1 MDASSA
7 GTWESSA
14 GEYEKTVSAA
24 EAALAHVAAL
34 STGAAL
40 DRELRVTVHFHPD
53 VVFREETVLAAL
65 AREGVYRSQF
75 ETGLGNGGLTAHPGG
90 ARWLWESR
98 MFGGCYDSAP
108 ASARPKYGSLNHR
121 PDRYGGSPRFG
132 SCYLRLAAHT
142 LERTTFCFPDSVFE
156 PDAFGTAARMNLIGM
171 VETTTVTDPLDHY
184 IEAHLHGP
192 LFLVRDVE
200 ELILDPSYRDTP
212 IHATATTLPCP
223 LGWHDGYTLDVDRI
237 RAHPGYRGP
246 SVVELGEAIAD
257 EHGTLTPRVLGA
269 VRSWADPQELKQ
281 VWHYLARFGRQ
292 DRTSHSWNEPAES
305 RHVRT
310 ASPHDPSACRTT

>member
-1 MDASSA
+1 
-7 GTWESSA
+7 
-14 GEYEKTVSAA
+14 
-24 EAALAHVAAL
+24 
-34 STGAAL
+34 
-40 DRELRVTVHFHPD
+40 
-53 VVFREETVLAAL
+53 
-65 AREGVYRSQF
+65 
-75 ETGLGNGGLTAHPGG
+75 
-90 ARWLWESR
+90 
-98 MFGGCYDSAP
+98 
-108 ASARPKYGSLNHR
+108 
-121 PDRYGGSPRFG
+121 
-132 SCYLRLAAHT
+132 
-142 LERTTFCFPDSVFE
+142 
-156 PDAFGTAARMNLIGM
+156 MNLIGM
-171 VETTTVTDPLDHY
+171 VEATTVTDPLHHY

-192 LFLVRDVE
+192 LFLDRDVE

-237 RAHPGYRGP
+237 RVYPGYRGP

-269 VRSWADPQELKQ
+269 ARSSADPQELKQ

-292 DRTSHSWNEPAES
+292 DRTFQAWNEPAES